1 MKRWVVMTK
10 RADFDAIGEELRIS
24 PMLARIARNRGLET
38 VAAIRSFLY
47 GKLEDLHDPELLPNL
62 KTAVM
67 LLKGMIEGGGK
78 IRVIGDY
85 DVDGVCAAYILVKS
99 LRSLGADVS
108 WQLPDRIRDGYGLN
122 VSIVDKAAA
131 DGISMILT
139 CDNGIAAVEEIRHAK
154 ELGMCVLVTDHHEP
168 QETLPPADAIVD
180 PKVEGSVY
188 PFRDIC
194 GAFVAYKLVQKLC
207 LVMQKDLPGD
217 LLEFAAF
224 ATVCDV
230 MPLLDENHIL
240 VRYGLEKMKQTANLG
255 LSTLIDVTGCKR
267 STLSVYQLGF
277 VLGPCVNAAGRLDAA
292 GRALELFLTDD
303 KRIAAQT
310 AQDLVNLNTSR
321 KSMTEAYAKEAV
333 RIVGEGDANNP
344 VMAQDQVL
352 VVYLPDCHESLAGI
366 IAGRV
371 REAYYRPTIV
381 LTGMQQDHEQQ
392 EGNGPGD
399 GSDKAQDG
407 SFVKGSGRSIEAYDM
422 FASLSAVSELF
433 EKFGGHKMAAG
444 LTLAKENIEALR
456 QKLNDNAHMSEE
468 DLTEKVKI
476 DIAMPIRYATD
487 AFIRELDLL
496 TPYGVGNPTPLFA
509 QKDLTID
516 SIYVPVKSRNVV
528 KLRFTG
534 EEAEAIWFGDGDAF
548 LEAFEK
554 GMKVSVVYTPQLNE
568 YMGTLSRQ
576 MVIKEIKPD
585 T

>member
-1 MKRWVVMTK
+1 MTK

-38 VAAIRSFLY
+38 VAKIRSFLY
-47 GKLEDLHDPELLPNL
+47 GNLDDLHDPDLLPDL
-62 KTAVM
+62 HTAIM

-85 DVDGVCAAYILVKS
+85 DVDGVCATYILVKT

-122 VSIVDKAAA
+122 VNIIDKAAA
-131 DGISMILT
+131 DEISMILT
-139 CDNGIAAVEEIRHAK
+139 CDNGIAAAK
-154 ELGMCVLVTDHHEP
+154 ELGMCVVVTDHHEP
-168 QETLPPADAIVD
+168 QENLPPADAIVD
-180 PKVEGSVY
+180 PKAKGCSY
-188 PFRDIC
+188 PYPDIC
-194 GAFVAYKLVQKLC
+194 GAFVAYKLVQRLFT
-207 LVMQKDLPGD
+207 VMQKEMPDD
-217 LLEFAAF
+217 LLAFAAF

-240 VRYGLEKMKQTANLG
+240 VKYGLEQMKQTTNLG
-255 LSTLIDVTGCKR
+255 LNTLIDVTGCKR

-277 VLGPCVNAAGRLDAA
+277 VLGPCVNATGRLDEA

-303 KRIAAQT
+303 QRFAALT
-310 AQDLVNLNTSR
+310 AQELVNLNTSR
-321 KSMTEAYAKEAV
+321 KSMTEAYAQDAIH
-333 RIVGEGDANNP
+333 IVAEGDANNP

-371 REAYYRPTIV
+371 REAYYKPVIV
-381 LTGMQQDHEQQ
+381 LTGMQQDREKPD
-392 EGNGPGD
+392 GNGPED
-399 GSDKAQDG
+399 GSGNAEDG
-407 SFVKGSGRSIEAYDM
+407 GLVKGSARSIEAYDM
-422 FASLSAVSELF
+422 FASLCSVSDLL

-444 LTLAKENIEALR
+444 LTLAKENIGALR
-456 QKLNDNAHMSEE
+456 QKLNDDAHMSEE

-487 AFIRELDLL
+487 DLIRELDLL

-516 SIYVPVKSRNVV
+516 SLYVPEKNHNVV
-528 KLRFTG
+528 KLRFAG
-534 EEAEAIWFGDGDAF
+534 EEPEAIWFGDGDAF
-548 LEAFEK
+548 REVYEK
-554 GMKVSVVYTPQLNE
+554 GMKVNVVYTPQFNE
-568 YMGTLSRQ
+568 YMGTISRQ
-576 MVIKEIKPD
+576 MVIKEIKPV